1 MVVVRGGVC
10 ARTDVTRADA
20 HRAVTLPLWFTP
32 ALIGGHHHHIDHA
45 DLVGQ
50 ELDKPDPLVRSP
62 AGSSLLFKSRL
73 AGVVDQ
79 DRDLYAVG
87 DVELVEKP

>member
-1 MVVVRGGVC
+1 M
-10 ARTDVTRADA
+10 
-20 HRAVTLPLWFTP
+20 TLPSWFTP
-32 ALIGGHHHHIDHA
+32 ALIGGHHYHIDRA

-50 ELDKPDPLVRSP
+50 ELDLPDPLMRSP
-62 AGSSLLFKSRL
+62 AGSSLLFELGL

-87 DVELVEKP
+87 DIELVEKP